1 MNIVDVIVILLIA
14 MCGVIGMKKG
24 FIKSLVSLVGII
36 LVFVLAYYLKNPI
49 AEWLSL
55 NLPFFNFTG
64 SFKGATILNVII
76 YQLIAF
82 FIVFAIL
89 MALYSI
95 LVIVS
100 KVIEWFLKITIIL
113 AIPSKIG
120 GFIVGLFEGIVISL
134 MIIMILS
141 LPTLNLGIVED
152 SAIRNYL
159 YNASPI
165 MGNITGNTNDAIEE
179 IIDLRD
185 KFEDSDDKEEFN
197 LSCLD
202 SLLKHKVITI
212 GYTEKLIN
220 SDKLKI
226 DKAKAQLIVDK
237 YK

>member
-95 LVIVS
+95 LIIVS

-120 GFIVGLFEGIVISL
+120 GFIVGLFEGIVIAL

-202 SLLKHKVITI
+202 ILLKHKVITI
-212 GYTEKLIN
+212 SYTEKLIN

>member
-95 LVIVS
+95 LIIVS

-141 LPTLNLGIVED
+141 LPTLNLGLVED

-212 GYTEKLIN
+212 SYTEKLIN

>member
-95 LVIVS
+95 LIIVS

-212 GYTEKLIN
+212 SYTEKLIN